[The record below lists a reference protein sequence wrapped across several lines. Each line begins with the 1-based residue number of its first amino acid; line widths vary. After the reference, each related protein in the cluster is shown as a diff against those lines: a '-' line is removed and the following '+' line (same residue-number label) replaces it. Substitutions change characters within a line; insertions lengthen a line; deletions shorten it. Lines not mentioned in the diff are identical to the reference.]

1 LSTIFSNILA
11 LLFIMP
17 FAGFLAVFFIGRFV
31 TKNSRRSVHYA
42 LDFSTVL
49 FIFSVHFLLKTIWE
63 NSFFWLI
70 ILVLIVTAMVFVIVH
85 WKVKEEINLKKVL
98 KGFWRFNFLLFSLVY
113 IVLTLYGLIY
123 RALTFTLS

>member
-1 LSTIFSNILA
+1 MSTIFSNILA